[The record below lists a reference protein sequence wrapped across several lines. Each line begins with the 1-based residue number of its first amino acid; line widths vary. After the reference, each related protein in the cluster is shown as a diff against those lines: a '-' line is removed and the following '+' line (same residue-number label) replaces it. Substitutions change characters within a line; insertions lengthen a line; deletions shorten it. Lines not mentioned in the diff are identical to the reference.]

1 MQTPAIDVVRV
12 TLPVTELRADN
23 APDDGDTEQGMPTMV
38 VRFSTFNTWYEVDSW
53 FEGTF
58 IERTVPGAF
67 KETIRDDLDSIKV
80 LYDHG
85 FDYQIGNKI
94 LGPIESLRE
103 DDDSPVGEVPL
114 FDTAYNRE
122 LLPGL
127 EAGVYGSSFRFRI
140 TKEEWDDEP
149 KVSEYNP
156 KGLPERTIKQVR
168 LFEFGPVTFPAN
180 PSSTAGL
187 RSLTDSYY
195 ERLKQRD
202 ARAYDDAVRAA
213 GRIPTD
219 LTGRPSARSA
229 GGGESDPEPAGS
241 GSTTT
246 TFDDLSLRTGVLRA
260 LMGGP
265 KL

>member
-12 TLPVTELRADN
+12 APPMAELRAADV
-23 APDDGDTEQGMPTMV
+23 DGEDEPAGMPTMV

-53 FEGTF
+53 FEGAF
-58 IERTVPGAF
+58 VERTVPGAF
-67 KETIRDDLDSIKV
+67 KQTIRENLSSIKV

-103 DDDSPVGEVPL
+103 DADSPVGEVPL

-149 KVSEYNP
+149 KPSDYNP
-156 KGLPERTIKQVR
+156 KALPERTIKQVR

-180 PSSTAGL
+180 PDSTAGL
-187 RSLTDSYY
+187 RSLTDNYY
-195 ERLKQRD
+195 ERLRQRD
-202 ARAYDDAVRAA
+202 TRAYEAAVRAA

-219 LTGRPSARSA
+219 LTGRPGAWSA
-229 GGGESDPEPAGS
+229 GGGDTDPTPQGT
-241 GSTTT
+241 GSTSS
-246 TFDDLSLRTGVLRA
+246 TFDDPSIRTGVLRA
-260 LMGGP
+260 LGVI
-265 KL
+265 